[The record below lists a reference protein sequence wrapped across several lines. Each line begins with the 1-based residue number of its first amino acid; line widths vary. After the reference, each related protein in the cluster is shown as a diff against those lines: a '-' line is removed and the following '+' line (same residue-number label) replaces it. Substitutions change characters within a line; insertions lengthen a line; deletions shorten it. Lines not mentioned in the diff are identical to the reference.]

1 MLPQLNWLTGLQEY
15 SVFCFH
21 KVLYWIIHVF
31 DYLKVLLTISSNI
44 LKIKNKV
51 FRIMHTIKI
60 SLIKQSNL
68 QSFVNIR
75 IKMWRKIKNTIIGE
89 TYLNVKYKYLIYS
102 TQSIWHLNFIQERHD
117 AAELVIGQQVFLLAP
132 PLPGPTKF
140 LQPICRQLIA
150 ILQLFVYLIHCS
162 YQMTQNSF
170 LSMKSVA
177 SDGFLNSW

>member
-75 IKMWRKIKNTIIGE
+75 IKMWRKTKNTIIGE
-89 TYLNVKYKYLIYS
+89 TYLMLS
-102 TQSIWHLNFIQERHD
+102 TSTWSTALSLSDTWTSSRKDMMLRSLSSDSKFSFWPRPSLGRPSSCSLSAVSWLLFSNSLSISSTAHIKWHS
-117 AAELVIGQQVFLLAP
+117 
-132 PLPGPTKF
+132 
-140 LQPICRQLIA
+140 
-150 ILQLFVYLIHCS
+150 ILF
-162 YQMTQNSF
+162 YQWNQ
-170 LSMKSVA
+170 
-177 SDGFLNSW
+177 